1 MTHAGS
7 AEWEGEGDLDSAQD
21 SNKNCIFY
29 STLLVRIIIY
39 TQLLWNSLLHTLHIY
54 NLVL

>member
-39 TQLLWNSLLHTLHIY
+39 TQLL
-54 NLVL
+54 

>member
-1 MTHAGS
+1 MISVKKTKTPPPKTVTHAGS

-39 TQLLWNSLLHTLHIY
+39 TQLL
-54 NLVL
+54 